1 MKALIFVKIDKG
13 EFGPFDGS
21 ALECGL
27 RLEGWETTAVSMGPP
42 QAADAMRRLLRLGID
57 TAALL
62 SDPVFA
68 GSDTL
73 ATAYTLSLAARRLEP
88 DLILCGRQ
96 SMSGDTAQVGP
107 EIAAILAL
115 PLIPYA
121 LSLEIRDH
129 AVFCRTREGERIEK
143 LPALVTLER
152 IHTLR
157 LPRALGQK
165 RGSFVVW
172 DAAALGADPARCGLA
187 GSPTRVIET
196 FENQRGRRQCRF
208 VKPEDLPRLIRSAIE
223 EKRVEEKQKFNKG
236 KPLSR
241 KPERKLPL
249 AWVVGHHGLTGI
261 AAGIAEKLRFFERGD
276 PSEIALMAKAER
288 PPVILWPSDW
298 WGRQAAP
305 QAAVMLNTGLCAD
318 CTDLE
323 TDGETLFFYRPAW
336 GGNLMGKIRCDT
348 RPAMATVR
356 LGSSSGD
363 IILSMGLGMRGF
375 EKEAALCAE
384 RIGAEPGASRS
395 AVDAGM
401 APYETQVGL
410 TGRTVSPLVYLSLG
424 ISGALAHT
432 CAIEGAAC
440 VIAVNTDR
448 HARIFEYADYG
459 VLAEGR
465 EVLSYL
471 Q

>member
-1 MKALIFVKIDKG
+1 MKVDKG
-13 EFGPFDGS
+13 EFGPFDES

-27 RLEGWETTAVSMGPP
+27 RLEGWETTVVSMGPP
-42 QAADAMRRLLRLGID
+42 RTAAVLQRLLRLGTD
-57 TAALL
+57 GVVLL

-73 ATAYTLSLAARRLEP
+73 ATAYALSLAARRLQP
-88 DLILCGRQ
+88 DMILCGRQ

-107 EIAAILAL
+107 EVAALLGI
-115 PLIPYA
+115 PLIPYGM
-121 LSLEIRDH
+121 SLEIRDH
-129 AVFCRTREGERIEK
+129 SVFCHTREGDRIEK

-165 RGSFVVW
+165 TGSFVTW
-172 DAAALGADPARCGLA
+172 DAAALGADPARCGLT

-196 FENQRGRRQCRF
+196 FENRRGRRQCLS
-208 VKPEDLPRLIRSAIE
+208 VKPDQLPLLIA
-223 EKRVEEKQKFNKG
+223 EKRKTNRKKVQPQESGQK
-236 KPLSR
+236 LSGV
-241 KPERKLPL
+241 
-249 AWVVGHHGLTGI
+249 WVVGDRGLADI
-261 AAGIAEKLRFFERGD
+261 AAGIAEKVTIIERAD
-276 PSEIALMAKAER
+276 PVRIADRAKAEH
-288 PPVILWPSDW
+288 PPVILWPADW

-305 QAAVMLNTGLCAD
+305 QAAVILGTGLCAD
-318 CTDLE
+318 CTALE

-336 GGNLMGKIRCDT
+336 GGSLMGKIRCNT
-348 RPAMATVR
+348 APLMATVR

-363 IILSMGLGMRGF
+363 VILSMGLGMRGF
-375 EKEAALCAE
+375 EKEVALCAK
-384 RIGAEPGASRS
+384 RIGADLGASRS

-401 APYETQVGL
+401 APYEAQVGL
-410 TGRTVSPLVYLSLG
+410 TGRTVSPRVYLSLG

-432 CAIEGAAC
+432 CAIEGAGC
-440 VIAVNTDR
+440 VIAVNTDE
-448 HARIFEYADYG
+448 HARIFEYADYR
-459 VLAEGR
+459 VLAKGC

>member
-1 MKALIFVKIDKG
+1 MKVLVFVKIDKG
-13 EFGPFDGS
+13 DFGPFDGS

-27 RLEGWETTAVSMGPP
+27 RLEGWETAAVSMGPS
-42 QAADAMRRLLRLGID
+42 QAADALRRLLRLGID
-57 TAALL
+57 QAALL

-73 ATAYTLSLAARRLEP
+73 ATAYVLSLAARRLEP

-107 EIAAILAL
+107 EIAAILGL

-129 AVFCRTREGERIEK
+129 TVFCRTREGERIEK

-165 RGSFVVW
+165 SGSFLVW
-172 DAAALGADPARCGLA
+172 DAAALGADPARSGLA
-187 GSPTRVIET
+187 GSPTKVVET
-196 FENQRGRRQCRF
+196 FENQRGRRRCRF
-208 VKPEDLPRLIRSAIE
+208 VKPEEVPRLLE
-223 EKRVEEKQKFNKG
+223 EKRRVNKEKTLPQE
-236 KPLSR
+236 S
-241 KPERKLPL
+241 ERKLPC
-249 AWVVGHHGLTGI
+249 AWVVGHDGLADI
-261 AAGIAEKLRFFERGD
+261 AAGIAEKARIFERAD
-276 PSEIALMAKAER
+276 PERIADMAKAER
-288 PPVILWPSDW
+288 PPVILWPADW
-298 WGRQAAP
+298 WGRWAAP
-305 QAAVMLNTGLCAD
+305 QAAVLLNTGLCAD
-318 CTDLE
+318 CTALE

-336 GGNLMGKIRCDT
+336 AGNLMGKIRCDT

-363 IILSMGLGMRGF
+363 VILSIGLGMRGF

-401 APYETQVGL
+401 APYELQVGL
-410 TGRTVSPLVYLSLG
+410 TGRTVSPRVYLALG

-432 CAIEGAAC
+432 CAIEGADC
-440 VIAVNTDR
+440 IIAVNTDK

-459 VLAEGR
+459 ILAEGR

-471 Q
+471 P

>member
-1 MKALIFVKIDKG
+1 MKALIFVKIDQG

-27 RLEGWETTAVSMGPP
+27 RLEGWETVAVSMGPP
-42 QAADAMRRLLRLGID
+42 RAADAMGRLLRLGI
-57 TAALL
+57 AKSVLL
-62 SDPVFA
+62 SDPLFA

-73 ATAYTLSLAARRLEP
+73 ATAYVLSLAARRLEP

-107 EIAAILAL
+107 EVAALLGL

-121 LSLEIRDH
+121 LSLEIRDD
-129 AVFCRTREGERIEK
+129 AVFCRTREGERLER

-152 IHTLR
+152 VHTLR
-157 LPRALGQK
+157 LPRALGRK
-165 RGSFVVW
+165 SGSFAVW
-172 DAAALGADPARCGLA
+172 DAAALGADPARCGFA

-208 VKPEDLPRLIRSAIE
+208 VRPEEVPSLIA
-223 EKRVEEKQKFNKG
+223 EKRRVNKER
-236 KPLSR
+236 PLLQGSGR
-241 KPERKLPL
+241 KSERKLSC
-249 AWVVGHHGLTGI
+249 AWVVGHEGLADI
-261 AAGIAEKLRFFERGD
+261 AAGIADQLRIFERAD
-276 PSEIALMAKAER
+276 PVLIADRAKAER
-288 PPVILWPSDW
+288 PPVILWPADW

-305 QAAVMLNTGLCAD
+305 QAAVILNTGLCAD
-318 CTDLE
+318 CTALE
-323 TDGETLFFYRPAW
+323 TDGETLFFYRPAR
-336 GGNLMGKIRCDT
+336 GGNVMGKIRCDT

-356 LGSSSGD
+356 LGSFSGD
-363 IILSMGLGMRGF
+363 LILSIGLGMRGF
-375 EKEAALCAE
+375 EREAALCAE

-401 APYETQVGL
+401 APYEAQVGL
-410 TGRTVSPLVYLSLG
+410 TGRTVSPRVYLSLG

-432 CAIEGAAC
+432 CAIEGSGC
-440 VIAVNTDR
+440 IIAVNTDR

-459 VLAEGR
+459 VLAGGR
-465 EVLSYL
+465 QVLSCL
-471 Q
+471 R